1 MVSLYR
7 QRMRGFS
14 PSFSGF
20 YIKSAKESHMITE
33 PITLYKLMI
42 LYLLKT
48 VNYPLTNNQLSGFF
62 LDYEYTTYFTLQQ
75 AISELDDAGF
85 IKTHQ
90 SKKST
95 RYEITQEGSNT
106 VELFG
111 NDISSGAIKDMDD
124 FLRENKIKLRQ
135 ESSNFTDY
143 YETDGGDYIVHAEV
157 REENSILYA
166 LEINVPDKESAERM
180 CVRWSEKNQEI
191 YAFIVKQLLS

>member
-1 MVSLYR
+1 
-7 QRMRGFS
+7 
-14 PSFSGF
+14 
-20 YIKSAKESHMITE
+20 MITE
-33 PITLYKLMI
+33 PLTLYKLMI

-75 AISELDDAGF
+75 AISELDDAGL

-106 VELFG
+106 IDLFG
-111 NDISSGAIKDMDD
+111 NDISSGAVEDMNQ
-124 FLRENKIKLRQ
+124 FLKENKMKLRQ
-135 ESSNFTDY
+135 ESSNYTDY
-143 YETDGGDYIVHAEV
+143 YETENGDFIVHAEV

-166 LEINVPDKESAERM
+166 IDMNVPDRESAERM
-180 CVRWSEKNQEI
+180 CAKWSEKNQEI
-191 YAFIVKQLLS
+191 YAFIIKQLLG

>member
-1 MVSLYR
+1 
-7 QRMRGFS
+7 
-14 PSFSGF
+14 
-20 YIKSAKESHMITE
+20 MITE
-33 PITLYKLMI
+33 PLTLYKLMI

-75 AISELDDAGF
+75 AISELDDAGL

-106 VELFG
+106 IELFG
-111 NDISSGAIKDMDD
+111 NDISSGAVEDMNR
-124 FLRENKIKLRQ
+124 FLKENKVQLRQ
-135 ESSNFTDY
+135 ESSNYTDY
-143 YETDGGDYIVHAEV
+143 FETENGEYIVHAEV

-166 LEINVPDKESAERM
+166 IDINVPDKESAERM
-180 CVRWSEKNQEI
+180 CAKWGQKNQEI

>member
-1 MVSLYR
+1 
-7 QRMRGFS
+7 
-14 PSFSGF
+14 
-20 YIKSAKESHMITE
+20 MITE

-106 VELFG
+106 VDLFG

-124 FLRENKIKLRQ
+124 FLKENKIKLRQ

-143 YETDGGDYIVHAEV
+143 YATEGGDYIVHAEV

-166 LEINVPDKESAERM
+166 LDINVPDKESAERM